1 MIDKKT
7 KSKKTVTDASEN
19 ISDVPFE
26 LENGD
31 KFNYVVESIP
41 TFEVLVAGELKK
53 FDAVIP
59 AVKELESK
67 YMPMKIEGINDVE
80 GYNAV
85 TEAFRFMVSKRTAV
99 EEKRKELKADSL
111 AFGRAVDGRAKEITE
126 MLAPIELHLKS
137 QKEVIDV
144 EKKRLDEIKKEQ
156 EQAEMV
162 KKHNELTSA
171 GMVLIG
177 NEYIWNS
184 KTSVHTECLPSINIE
199 TLSDDDFNAFVS
211 FIAELNKKDAEKIED
226 KRVQDAAAAAKA
238 EQDRLDLE
246 ASQAKLK
253 AEQDAIEKERNDFKK
268 MRTDMRI
275 QQLEMIGVRKMPYT
289 KFLCYGDS
297 PNVHEIV
304 EYSLVESDS
313 AEEWKERFDAAKI
326 SVNCAKEQDQIL
338 ADAEQERKD
347 AEQQALQKEADEKA
361 AAKVLQDKKD
371 ADDKAEADRLAQ
383 IKLKEQQDADEA
395 ERVAGLS
402 DKDKMFEYAEKLMMV
417 ERPELKTAKWK
428 KEMKIILDTI
438 GSNMNP

>member
-1 MIDKKT
+1 
-7 KSKKTVTDASEN
+7 
-19 ISDVPFE
+19 
-26 LENGD
+26 
-31 KFNYVVESIP
+31 
-41 TFEVLVAGELKK
+41 
-53 FDAVIP
+53 
-59 AVKELESK
+59 
-67 YMPMKIEGINDVE
+67 
-80 GYNAV
+80 
-85 TEAFRFMVSKRTAV
+85 
-99 EEKRKELKADSL
+99 
-111 AFGRAVDGRAKEITE
+111 
-126 MLAPIELHLKS
+126 
-137 QKEVIDV
+137 
-144 EKKRLDEIKKEQ
+144 
-156 EQAEMV
+156 
-162 KKHNELTSA
+162 
-171 GMVLIG
+171 MVLIG

-313 AEEWKERFDAAKI
+313 AEEWKERFDAVKI